1 MRLKFF
7 YCTTKQEK
15 SRTGR
20 DAGGGEEPPCL
31 RTNYRPR
38 VGGESLCESG
48 APVSGTLDY
57 LGSPSPNCAAGLV
70 GSCRPNR
77 EFPTSFGRRW
87 WETKGK
93 PLIVYLQTKQCVC
106 VCACVWGEGG
116 VWERNVSL
124 GVLAIRKWH
133 SIPAIPSA
141 QGFGRSLSLALGV
154 SCSDL
159 LLSPSSASSS
169 EFPSSESLGWLVS
182 AHWGFGIFLKPGYR
196 TLR

>member
-1 MRLKFF
+1 M
-7 YCTTKQEK
+7 KQEK

-38 VGGESLCESG
+38 VGGGNLCESG

-93 PLIVYLQTKQCVC
+93 PLIVYLQNKQGVC
-106 VCACVWGEGG
+106 VRVFGEREAYGSATSAWGYLLFGSG
-116 VWERNVSL
+116 IPYLPFHLPGALDGLSL
-124 GVLAIRKWH
+124 WPWVLAVLT
-133 SIPAIPSA
+133 SCFLPALLRP
-141 QGFGRSLSLALGV
+141 LSSQALN
-154 SCSDL
+154 
-159 LLSPSSASSS
+159 
-169 EFPSSESLGWLVS
+169 
-182 AHWGFGIFLKPGYR
+182 HWAG
-196 TLR
+196 